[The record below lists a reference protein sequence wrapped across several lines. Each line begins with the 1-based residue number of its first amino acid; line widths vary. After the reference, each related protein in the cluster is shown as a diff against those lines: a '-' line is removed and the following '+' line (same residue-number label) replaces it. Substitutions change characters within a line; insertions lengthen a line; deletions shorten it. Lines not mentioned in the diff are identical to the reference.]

1 MQGSGVL
8 VPAPSSPK
16 LLGSGSRG
24 GPLRTLEGVGHR
36 HARAGTWR
44 LPRRD
49 PGWAEVAVQGNEGPC
64 HGSMA
69 LLQTSP
75 AHHRGSAPE
84 SRGTCSGA
92 GAMATPARTAR
103 APAPP
108 PCLPLSRRSSASELL
123 IVRPRLAGSA
133 QFPDASV
140 VLGRPEEGVRSPG
153 AGVIG
158 ICERLV

>member
-44 LPRRD
+44 LPRRE
-49 PGWAEVAVQGNEGPC
+49 EVRAGRRSLSKG
-64 HGSMA
+64 
-69 LLQTSP
+69 
-75 AHHRGSAPE
+75 RGSLPRIHGPSPDKPRSSPRE
-84 SRGTCSGA
+84 RPGKPRHVQRGRGHGNPSAHRPGPR
-92 GAMATPARTAR
+92 ATPASA
-103 APAPP
+103 AV
-108 PCLPLSRRSSASELL
+108 SASELL

-140 VLGRPEEGVRSPG
+140 VLGEEGKNPCLGKARH
-153 AGVIG
+153 
-158 ICERLV
+158 